1 MQFSTLLAIVA
12 TFATAVLA
20 SPAGVVTRDAA
31 ALAYYP
37 VNIENGR
44 TSAAE
49 GSPDGLYV
57 YHNETHAAYHG
68 APTAAAVGSR
78 SLARSVI
85 RSPSQIRSCSLYTT
99 LSHPAAPPVSAAT

>member
-12 TFATAVLA
+12 TFTTAVLA
-20 SPAGVVTRDAA
+20 GPAGVETRDAA

-37 VNIENGR
+37 VHIENGR

-68 APTAAAVGSR
+68 TAPPASVGESR
-78 SLARSVI
+78 SLTRFV
-85 RSPSQIRSCSLYTT
+85 PSHTVHRYCC
-99 LSHPAAPPVSAAT
+99 

>member
-12 TFATAVLA
+12 TFTTAVLA
-20 SPAGVVTRDAA
+20 GPAGVETRDAA

-37 VNIENGR
+37 VHIENGR

-68 APTAAAVGSR
+68 AAPTSAVGFR
-78 SLARSVI
+78 SLTRSVI
-85 RSPSQIRSCSLYTT
+85 RSHFQSR
-99 LSHPAAPPVSAAT
+99 

>member
-12 TFATAVLA
+12 TFTTAVLA
-20 SPAGVVTRDAA
+20 GPAGVETRDAA

-37 VNIENGR
+37 VHIENGR

-57 YHNETHAAYHG
+57 YHNETHAAYYG
-68 APTAAAVGSR
+68 TDTASSVGSR
-78 SLARSVI
+78 SLFRYVSHIPETPNAIAYHRSV
-85 RSPSQIRSCSLYTT
+85 SLT
-99 LSHPAAPPVSAAT
+99 